1 MKAPVTQRGPVPIS
15 GYLHKMKATERVL
28 TPQWNRRYFALEGR
42 ELKYYPNETSS
53 EPSKVIDLLSIESI
67 RRFENGDHGVY
78 RYAKSFDVIVGGSM
92 LYSAWIFVSCV

>member
-1 MKAPVTQRGPVPIS
+1 MVHEVLRSLVIVPAIVPTMKAPVTQRGPVPIS

-28 TPQWNRRYFALEGR
+28 TPQWNRRFFALEGR

-53 EPSKVIDLLSIESI
+53 EASKVIDLLSIESI

-78 RYAKSFDVIVGGSM
+78 RWVP
-92 LYSAWIFVSCV
+92 